1 MTNPESGQ
9 NPNRADYRRAAV
21 LTLHHRRG
29 DRAGVAAVAEET
41 NELDRGP
48 QLLMSVLLL
57 HQVLIGLLRTTNSIT
72 LMAPWVAG
80 MAALLATEPSQKDI
94 VRAAQILNFHG
105 QQAHDGIA
113 VVMNEVTAEGRS
125 TEVLLA
131 LMDLYEVVLPEL
143 SGAVGIE
150 WLQSQIQAFID
161 GEHGLDDSAE

>member
-1 MTNPESGQ
+1 MTTDSQ
-9 NPNRADYRRAAV
+9 NPDRSDHRRAAV
-21 LTLHHRRG
+21 LLLHHRRG
-29 DRAGVAAVAEET
+29 DKAGVVAIAQET

-57 HQVLIGLLRTTNSIT
+57 HQVLIGLLRTTNSST

-105 QQAHDGIA
+105 QRARDGIA
-113 VVMNEVTAEGRS
+113 VVMNEATAEGRS
-125 TEVLLA
+125 TQVLLA
-131 LMDLYEVVLPEL
+131 LLDLYEVILPEL